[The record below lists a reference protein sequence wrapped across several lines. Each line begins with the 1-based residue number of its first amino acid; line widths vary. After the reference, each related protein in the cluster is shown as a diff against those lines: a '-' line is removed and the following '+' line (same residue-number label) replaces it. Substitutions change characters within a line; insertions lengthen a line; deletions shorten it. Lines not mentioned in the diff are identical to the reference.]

1 MNKTPSKQRFGT
13 TNITVLVAALG
24 YFVDIYDLQ
33 LFNLVSKASLY
44 GIGITDTAIID
55 KYDYVLFNWQMTG
68 MLIGGVLW
76 GILGDRLGR
85 KSVLFGSILL
95 YSLANIFNAFVGTI
109 EQYQWI
115 RFIAGLG
122 LAGELGAAITLVSE
136 IMHKEKRGYGT
147 MIIVAMGVL
156 GAVAAN
162 LITATF
168 HWQTSYIIGGGLGLF
183 LLILRFGTFESMMFD
198 QLKSAKVSK
207 GNFFILFTSSNR
219 MFKYLA
225 CIFIG
230 LPVWYCMGILIKF
243 SEKFAITTEVRG
255 SVLVGN
261 AIMYAYLGLSFG
273 DVLSGWLSQIFRSRR
288 KIVVVYLIA
297 CSLLVGVFLST
308 RQLPPPIFYALCF
321 LIGTTSGY
329 WALFVTIASE
339 QFGTNI
345 RATVTTTVPNFVR
358 GAVVPIT
365 IGFKYLEPEYGNI
378 NSALIIGFICVSL
391 AMVSILSISETF
403 GKDLDYYETN

>member
-1 MNKTPSKQRFGT
+1 
-13 TNITVLVAALG
+13 
-24 YFVDIYDLQ
+24 
-33 LFNLVSKASLY
+33 
-44 GIGITDTAIID
+44 
-55 KYDYVLFNWQMTG
+55 
-68 MLIGGVLW
+68 
-76 GILGDRLGR
+76 
-85 KSVLFGSILL
+85 
-95 YSLANIFNAFVGTI
+95 
-109 EQYQWI
+109 
-115 RFIAGLG
+115 
-122 LAGELGAAITLVSE
+122 
-136 IMHKEKRGYGT
+136 
-147 MIIVAMGVL
+147 
-156 GAVAAN
+156 
-162 LITATF
+162 
-168 HWQTSYIIGGGLGLF
+168 
-183 LLILRFGTFESMMFD
+183 
-198 QLKSAKVSK
+198 
-207 GNFFILFTSSNR
+207 
-219 MFKYLA
+219 
-225 CIFIG
+225 
-230 LPVWYCMGILIKF
+230 
-243 SEKFAITTEVRG
+243 
-255 SVLVGN
+255 
-261 AIMYAYLGLSFG
+261 MYAYLGLSFG